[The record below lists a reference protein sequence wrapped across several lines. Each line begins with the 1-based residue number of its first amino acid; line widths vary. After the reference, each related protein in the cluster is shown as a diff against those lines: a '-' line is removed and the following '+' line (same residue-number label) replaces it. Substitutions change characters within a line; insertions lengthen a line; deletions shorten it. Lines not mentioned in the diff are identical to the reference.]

1 MVGKYNEG
9 YIKGYKGVKLFQR
22 NWVVENAAANVVF
35 LHGFGDHSARYGHF
49 AAFLNSNNISFY
61 TFDLRGHGKSEGARW
76 NVENFNY
83 FLRDLNLFMENI
95 GVDKTLKNVFFIGYS
110 MGSTILL
117 KYLIN
122 YSYKPSGVI
131 LISPA
136 FGAYMFGIPVP
147 DTFINTMSSFIGP
160 ITRTLDG
167 IAFLPLIGSKIYDKY
182 LTHNS
187 TEIESFKQDPL
198 VNQKSF
204 KLRMGLEIS
213 KNIVEVKRNAIYLT
227 LPLLI
232 LYGKDD
238 RIVPTS
244 PIKKFFDSLLSKD
257 KELIEY
263 RELFHDLL
271 HEIDY
276 EKVYKDISNWIG
288 ERLK

>member
-1 MVGKYNEG
+1 MIGKYNEG
-9 YIKGYKGVKLFQR
+9 YVEGFRGVKLFQR
-22 NWVVENAAANVVF
+22 NWVVENPVANVIF

-61 TFDLRGHGKSEGARW
+61 TFDLRGHGKSEGTRW
-76 NVENFNY
+76 NVENFNF
-83 FLRDLNLFMENI
+83 FLRDLHLFMEEI
-95 GVDKTLKNVFFIGYS
+95 GVGKTLKNLFFIGYS

-122 YSYKPSGVI
+122 YSYKPLGAI

-136 FGAYMFGIPVP
+136 FGAYLCGLPVP
-147 DTFINTMSSFIGP
+147 DSFITTMSRFMGP
-160 ITRTLDG
+160 IARSLDSF
-167 IAFLPLIGSKIYDKY
+167 ASLPLVGSKVYDKY

-187 TEIESFKQDPL
+187 VEIESFRQDPL

-213 KNIVEVKRNAIYLT
+213 RNIVEVKRKAIYLN
-227 LPLLI
+227 LPILI
-232 LYGKDD
+232 LFGKDD
-238 RIVPTS
+238 KIVPTA
-244 PIKKFFDSLLSKD
+244 PIKKFFNSLMSKD

-263 RELFHDLL
+263 PELFHDLL

-276 EKVYKDISNWIG
+276 EKVYRDILNWI
-288 ERLK
+288 RVRIK